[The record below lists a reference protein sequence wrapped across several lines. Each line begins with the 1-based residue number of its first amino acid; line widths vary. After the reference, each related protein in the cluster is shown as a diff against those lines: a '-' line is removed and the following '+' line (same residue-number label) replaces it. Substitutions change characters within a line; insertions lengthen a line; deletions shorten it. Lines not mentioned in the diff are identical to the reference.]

1 MIKGIL
7 AGSLTLIAFY
17 VFVQTGTADKVS
29 GAGGLVTKGL
39 KRLMS
44 GDVAGVPQ
52 RKSTTAAGTSATAPG
67 SINLNL
73 KPGMA

>member
-7 AGSLTLIAFY
+7 AGSLTLIALY

-52 RKSTTAAGTSATAPG
+52 RKTPAPDGTTGHG
-67 SINLNL
+67 SGSMTNL